1 MRATF
6 LTALVAAVS
15 QARVHWSELQ
25 SYTFEKF
32 VSDYKLN
39 LHQNSEE
46 YVIRRQTFEQ
56 ELARVI

>member
-1 MRATF
+1 MKAAF
-6 LTALVAAVS
+6 LTALITAVS

-46 YVIRRQTFEQ
+46 FVVRRQTFE
-56 ELARVI
+56 